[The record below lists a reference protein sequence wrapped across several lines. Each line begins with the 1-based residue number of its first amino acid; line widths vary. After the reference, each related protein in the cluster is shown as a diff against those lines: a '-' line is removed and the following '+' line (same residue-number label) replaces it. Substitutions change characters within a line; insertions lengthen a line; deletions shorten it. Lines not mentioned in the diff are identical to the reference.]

1 MTETQFEADT
11 KKALAM
17 SKIDA
22 ISSTRTIIVFKG
34 NSSLRVPLLKNCKRS
49 HVPKVLED
57 AGVPLAKWIFIY
69 DAIVKEFIPK
79 AEYFLNSLHL
89 GKHSKA
95 EEERFNIYE
104 LSVAMSNVLAKANFM
119 LNSHGIL
126 ALVVEEPI
134 PREARAFEKYFRRI
148 PEHAYWKANLQ
159 FALEFKGM
167 NSFMS

>member
-1 MTETQFEADT
+1 
-11 KKALAM
+11 M
-17 SKIDA
+17 SEIDA
-22 ISSTRTIIVFKG
+22 IASTIIVFKS

-126 ALVVEEPI
+126 ALVVEEPDPESTPTGTPI
-134 PREARAFEKYFRRI
+134 RQEGQAFEKYFRRI
-148 PEHAYWKANLQ
+148 HEHSCWKANLQ

-167 NSFMS
+167 NSFPLMIV

>member
-11 KKALAM
+11 KKALDM
-17 SKIDA
+17 SEIDA
-22 ISSTRTIIVFKG
+22 ISSTIIVFKG

-57 AGVPLAKWIFIY
+57 AGVPLAKSIFIY

-89 GKHSKA
+89 GENSKA
-95 EEERFNIYE
+95 EEEGFKFYE

-126 ALVVEEPI
+126 ALVVEESI